1 MFFYIVVKGA
11 SNPHFLYQVIKP
23 HFSGV
28 PLFWKSK
35 MPPTFYKRISGK
47 QKNWMNLRN
56 IKLLLETFIY
66 VAITVTVICR
76 IKIETVMWIMQSR
89 KCLLYNF
96 NRDSHLHN
104 CNENCHPHI
113 CCSNCYLHSC
123 CWKFYL
129 HNYIRNCHLHNNN
142 WTSELA
148 ELKQTLSPA

>member
-1 MFFYIVVKGA
+1 MLRGPQIPIFF
-11 SNPHFLYQVIKP
+11 IKP

-35 MPPTFYKRISGK
+35 MPSTFYKRISGK

-89 KCLLYNF
+89 KCHLYNF